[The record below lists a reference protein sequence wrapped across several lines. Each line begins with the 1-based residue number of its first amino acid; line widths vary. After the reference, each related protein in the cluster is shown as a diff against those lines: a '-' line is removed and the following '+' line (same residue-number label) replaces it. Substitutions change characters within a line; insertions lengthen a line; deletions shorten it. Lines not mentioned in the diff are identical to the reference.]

1 MTMTMVNIIGHGRT
15 YPKFFL
21 PLWSH
26 EPLFGFFPRGLSFE
40 SCSNLGLLSVD
51 VRHLAAKTDF
61 WCKLLFLRIIFRKV
75 WKQFFINLLV
85 LSHTGGKTWTKGAF
99 SGDSSQAPAGC
110 SLLAVPSASKVAQQ
124 LGLPLKNSPS
134 SAKKPRRAPRPPRPK
149 TVHGL

>member
-99 SGDSSQAPAGC
+99 SSSCWLLSAHC
-110 SLLAVPSASKVAQQ
+110 SPSPPQVKQ

>member
-21 PLWSH
+21 PLRSH

-85 LSHTGGKTWTKGAF
+85 LSHTGGKTWTKGA
-99 SGDSSQAPAGC
+99 SSLPPGWC
-110 SLLAVPSASKVAQQ
+110 SPLTLLSASSPALRQDWPGGSGWKIAQA
-124 LGLPLKNSPS
+124 G
-134 SAKKPRRAPRPPRPK
+134 SAKWPRGSAA
-149 TVHGL
+149 